1 MAHICSSGPKPI
13 SQDFFLFT
21 HVFEKKKS
29 WKKRVLGPLS
39 KCVPLRLKRS
49 DTPSKRFG
57 PEVKVWDIFLRFC
70 RVFLDMLF
78 FVFAYNL
85 TMCCEWAVLDVTIT
99 SKHMGKTPSEMALG
113 RSKELGCG
121 WSFGPFFPFHGT
133 RHELKQLKVWKCLQ
147 QVHQLCTN

>member
-13 SQDFFLFT
+13 SQDFFFT
-21 HVFEKKKS
+21 RVFERKKIL
-29 WKKRVLGPLS
+29 KKTSFGS
-39 KCVPLRLKRS
+39 FEQMCAIEAQTLRYTIKRIWS
-49 DTPSKRFG
+49 RSQHLRY
-57 PEVKVWDIFLRFC
+57 FLRFC

-99 SKHMGKTPSEMALG
+99 SKHMGKTPSEVALG

-121 WSFGPFFPFHGT
+121 
-133 RHELKQLKVWKCLQ
+133 
-147 QVHQLCTN
+147 